1 MSPEK
6 RQRSPRVRKKRARM
20 RQEILAAA
28 RDILLREGP
37 EAVTLNA
44 VSGRLDMTKPALYHY
59 FDSKEALARSLVTTL
74 IDEEINA
81 LMGMLAEVESADRLL
96 GTMIRGFHA
105 HYADRLHA
113 FRFVYGQSQLYT
125 IPEFGVDADMIR
137 DEITPRTRRLFD
149 QLEAQ
154 LGNPGLSTE
163 RRQAVRRLA
172 FVAWT
177 SALGLV
183 TMLGI
188 AEATRDPLLHSDELL
203 VDTLARAFDARVAA
217 QLQEPASR

>member
-6 RQRSPRVRKKRARM
+6 RQRSPRVRKKRERM

-28 RDILLREGP
+28 RDILLQEGP

-44 VSGRLDMTKPALYHY
+44 VSGRLGMTKPALYHY

-81 LMGMLAEVESADRLL
+81 LTDMLAEVESAERSL

-149 QLEAQ
+149 QLESQ
-154 LGNPGLSTE
+154 LANSDMSAD
-163 RRQAVRRLA
+163 RRQAIRRLA

-188 AEATRDPLLHSDELL
+188 AEATRDPLLHSDEVL
-203 VDTLARAFDARVAA
+203 VDTLARAFDARVAD
-217 QLQEPASR
+217 QLQDPASR

>member
-1 MSPEK
+1 MNPEK
-6 RQRSPRVRKKRARM
+6 RQRSPRVRKKRERM
-20 RQEILAAA
+20 REEILAAA

-59 FDSKEALARSLVTTL
+59 FDSKEALGRSLVTTL

-81 LMGMLAEVESADRLL
+81 LMEVLAEVESADRLL

-125 IPEFGVDADMIR
+125 IPVFGVDADMIR
-137 DEITPRTRRLFD
+137 NEITPSTRRLFD
-149 QLEAQ
+149 RLESQLASSD
-154 LGNPGLSTE
+154 LSGD
-163 RRQAVRRLA
+163 RRQSIRRLA

-188 AEATRDPLLHSDELL
+188 AEATRDPLLHSDEVL
-203 VDTLARAFDARVAA
+203 VDTLANAFDARAAA
-217 QLQEPASR
+217 QLRAPSPR